1 MNIQSL
7 KDKFKNIA
15 RENGRIYQEVLT
27 VYDPCPNFCVNDRD
41 SNSSLKSVFDE
52 SIG

>member
-7 KDKFKNIA
+7 KDKLKNIA

-27 VYDPCPNFCVNDRD
+27 VYALERVIFRLSISRYNENFT
-41 SNSSLKSVFDE
+41 LK
-52 SIG
+52 G